1 MNIQQK
7 ESMLPHIFALGSAS
21 LKAKASNSV
30 PIPAA
35 AAGKVLMSTEKN
47 SYCVKLNHDKLKRL

>member
-1 MNIQQK
+1 
-7 ESMLPHIFALGSAS
+7 MLPHIFALGSAS
-21 LKAKASNSV
+21 LKAKAGNSV